1 MEEFQI
7 IMSIFSIS
15 CFLEYVQGQFNISYF
30 TIFLFVNTLFLYYLY
45 KSLHIS
51 IKVYLKINNKVDLD
65 ESCESDESE

>member
-1 MEEFQI
+1 MEKGWDLGTGENECKI
-7 IMSIFSIS
+7 
-15 CFLEYVQGQFNISYF
+15 NISYF

-51 IKVYLKINNKVDLD
+51 IKVNLKINNKVDLD

>member
-1 MEEFQI
+1 MEELQI

-51 IKVYLKINNKVDLD
+51 ISVNLKINNKNDLD
-65 ESCESDESE
+65 ESY

>member
-1 MEEFQI
+1 MEELQI

-30 TIFLFVNTLFLYYLY
+30 TIFLFVNTIFLYYLY

-51 IKVYLKINNKVDLD
+51 ISVNLQINNNDD
-65 ESCESDESE
+65 SDETH

>member
-1 MEEFQI
+1 MEELQI

-45 KSLHIS
+45 KRLHIS
-51 IKVYLKINNKVDLD
+51 IKLNLHMTTDKED
-65 ESCESDESE
+65 

>member
-1 MEEFQI
+1 MEELQI

-30 TIFLFVNTLFLYYLY
+30 TIFLFVNTIFLYYLY

-51 IKVYLKINNKVDLD
+51 ISVNLKINNKNDLD
-65 ESCESDESE
+65 ESCESDESY